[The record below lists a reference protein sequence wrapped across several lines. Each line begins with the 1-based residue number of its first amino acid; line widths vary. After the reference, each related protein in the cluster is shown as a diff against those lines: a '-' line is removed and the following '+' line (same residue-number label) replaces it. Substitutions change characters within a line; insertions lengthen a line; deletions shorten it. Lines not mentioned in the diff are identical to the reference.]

1 MKQTSQKLDKVLR
14 MKMLN
19 EKTGVSRSATYNKL
33 DPASKYFDP
42 TFPKPIRLGART
54 VGWRESE
61 VEAWIASRALAR
73 NA

>member
-1 MKQTSQKLDKVLR
+1 MKQTSQMLDKVLR
-14 MKMLN
+14 MKALN
-19 EKTGVSRSATYNKL
+19 ETTGVSRSAAYNKL

>member
-1 MKQTSQKLDKVLR
+1 MKQTGQMLDKVLR
-14 MKMLN
+14 MKVMT
-19 EKTGVSRSATYNKL
+19 EKTGVSRSTAYNKIN
-33 DPASKYFDP
+33 PASKYFDP

-61 VEAWIASRALAR
+61 VIAWIASRELAR